1 MLGSNLGITRPA
13 ESSSTSTPY
22 STQHSFDTIKPEHIK
37 MSIITAVTDKVR
49 HRYFEVVS
57 LKSAEIESL
66 KRVQTDLEASQNLLN
81 NYVAD
86 VENEVCNKTVGLT
99 ELLLK

>member
-1 MLGSNLGITRPA
+1 
-13 ESSSTSTPY
+13 
-22 STQHSFDTIKPEHIK
+22 